1 MITRLF
7 SKSKPINF
15 IAVFFITLLALLL
28 SHLKILLEPKTIT
41 SVSSFVLLF
50 IVTYLSLLVLNFI
63 SIKNKFVRG
72 SSYDIILYAVFLLSI
87 PLLLSNPYIIF
98 ANFFVLLG
106 LRRLIS
112 LHTQRDLAKK
122 LFDAA
127 FWISVATI
135 FYFWSILFFILIL
148 ILLIMYTD
156 NVVKHWLTP
165 FVGVITVFVLAVT
178 FSILY
183 HGTFFTVFKSLPYVN
198 FDYTIYN
205 SPSVIIALT
214 MLFSFGAWAT
224 IFYAKSVKGQKKSIR
239 PVFKIIP
246 IAVFIGF
253 IIAVLAP
260 QKNGSEFLFI
270 LGPLAIIIS
279 NYIES
284 MESNWFKELFLGLL
298 IFMPFILLLIF

>member
-41 SVSSFVLLF
+41 SISSFVLLF

-127 FWISVATI
+127 FWIS
-135 FYFWSILFFILIL
+135 
-148 ILLIMYTD
+148 
-156 NVVKHWLTP
+156 
-165 FVGVITVFVLAVT
+165 
-178 FSILY
+178 
-183 HGTFFTVFKSLPYVN
+183 
-198 FDYTIYN
+198 YN

-214 MLFSFGAWAT
+214 MLFSFGVWAT

-260 QKNGSEFLFI
+260 LKNGSEFLFI

-298 IFMPFILLLIF
+298 IFMPFILLLVF